1 MIKFDFNKYK
11 DSNGFVRLKDV
22 PGFDKFIN
30 TWKQMTTYTS
40 TNPHSALYKDYSK
53 TTYSFENGV
62 YNFSPMSNAEVYF
75 KRIAKHL
82 PTGYVMLSILK
93 DDGKILFDM
102 SIQDK
107 EWIFEWLKIE
117 SI

>member
-40 TNPHSALYKDYSK
+40 VSIF
-53 TTYSFENGV
+53 SFIQG
-62 YNFSPMSNAEVYF
+62 
-75 KRIAKHL
+75 
-82 PTGYVMLSILK
+82 
-93 DDGKILFDM
+93 LF
-102 SIQDK
+102 
-107 EWIFEWLKIE
+107 
-117 SI
+117 